1 MLALLRLV
9 IAAAIALAGF
19 WYALQFE
26 GYSGVAEGKS
36 LDVRNIETLKIV
48 SVAQPVGVAAGAVL
62 LAFVVLLWNPG
73 FFKKEEYIVRYKHLK
88 WKPGEFTRHWLITG
102 DTGVGKTTSGF
113 NPLLHQISVARPNWG
128 GLVLGAK
135 GDEHFT
141 AIEHA
146 KGHGRPEAICVLEV
160 RPERG
165 MKDWKPKQRYNLISD
180 KRLPYNTH
188 AKNLVDTGASVTGGE
203 QSSFFKPAAQQAIT
217 SACELLETLGKPV
230 NLKRVYL
237 CLCDKGTMESL
248 FEELLDADSNEDRIR
263 LAKYFDQ
270 TFLSAA
276 AAEQKEGIIGT
287 IKVYLGFFMDA
298 DVAEVFCSDE
308 PNTIEISDVDKG
320 RVLCTAMPQTFQ
332 TERRYINTYIKLLF
346 YTHAMMRFDKP
357 KAQRKGENL
366 LLAVLDEFQALAT
379 ANEDGISDHNVID
392 RLRAANCCLILGMQS
407 DASLFPVLT
416 KEKAQVLTLNC
427 RSRIAFRQPDP
438 EGALAVAEF
447 IAKIEQKKVSKSSGL
462 FGNNASKTVNKEW
475 DYEVQP
481 GELMKMPDATAWI
494 VHPSK
499 DKIKMRIPPM
509 DGAGKIPDWWR

>member
-1 MLALLRLV
+1 MLALIRLLL
-9 IAAAIALAGF
+9 AIAVAISGM
-19 WYALQFE
+19 WYAQQFRYD
-26 GYSGVAEGKS
+26 GTDG
-36 LDVRNIETLKIV
+36 IH
-48 SVAQPVGVAAGAVL
+48 AAGSIHWTEVTIAIAVGAII
-62 LAFVVLLWNPG
+62 LAMIILKWNPKFLG
-73 FFKKEEYIVRYKHLK
+73 PKQDYIVQYKHLK

-113 NPLLHQISVARPNWG
+113 NPLLHQISVSRPNWG
-128 GLVLGAK
+128 GLILGAK
-135 GDEHFT
+135 GDEHFF
-141 AIEHA
+141 AMEHA
-146 KGHGRPEAICVLEV
+146 AGHGRPEAICVLEV
-160 RPERG
+160 RPERT
-165 MKDWKPKQRYNLISD
+165 MTDWKPKNRYNLISD

-188 AKNLVDTGASVTGGE
+188 AKNIVDTGASVTGGE

-217 SACELLETLGKPV
+217 SACELLESVGKPV
-230 NLKRVYL
+230 NLKRVYQI
-237 CLCDKGTMESL
+237 LCDKSTMEEH
-248 FEELLDADSNEDRIR
+248 FNELLDADSTEDRIR
-263 LAKYFDQ
+263 IAKYFDQ

-298 DVAEVFCSDE
+298 DIAEVFCSDE
-308 PNTIEISDVDKG
+308 PNTIDMEDVDKG
-320 RVLCTAMPQTFQ
+320 RILCTAMPQTFQ

-357 KAQRKGENL
+357 KAQRKNENL
-366 LLAVLDEFQALAT
+366 LIALMDEFQALAT
-379 ANEDGISDHNVID
+379 ASEDGISDHNVID

-407 DASLFPVLT
+407 DASLFPVLQ

-438 EGALAVAEF
+438 EGAEAVAQF
-447 IAKIEQKKVSKSSGL
+447 IAKIEKKKKSTSSGFL
-462 FGNNASKTVNKEW
+462 GKNKTDSVSKEW

-509 DGAGKIPDWWR
+509 DGAGKIPDWWK

>member
-1 MLALLRLV
+1 MLALVRLV
-9 IAAAIALAGF
+9 FAAGVALFGM
-19 WYALQFE
+19 WYAMRYVPANYAGHSEVTIAITVLCL
-26 GYSGVAEGKS
+26 VLS
-36 LDVRNIETLKIV
+36 LVILK
-48 SVAQPVGVAAGAVL
+48 
-62 LAFVVLLWNPG
+62 WNPKFLG
-73 FFKKEEYIVRYKHLK
+73 PKDDYIVKYKHLK

-113 NPLLHQISVARPNWG
+113 NPLLHQISVSRPNWG
-128 GLVLGAK
+128 GLILGAK
-135 GDEHFT
+135 GDEHFF
-141 AIEHA
+141 AQEHA
-146 KGHGRPEAICVLEV
+146 AGHGRPEAICVLEV
-160 RPERG
+160 RPERT

-217 SACELLETLGKPV
+217 AACEMLEIIGKPV
-230 NLKRVYL
+230 TLKRVYM
-237 CLCDKGTMESL
+237 CLCDKSTL
-248 FEELLDADSNEDRIR
+248 EENFNLLLDAEASDKGIS

-270 TFLSAA
+270 TFISAQ
-276 AAEQKEGIIGT
+276 AAEQKEGIVGT
-287 IKVYLGFFMDA
+287 IKVYLGFFMD
-298 DVAEVFCSDE
+298 DDIAEVFCSDE
-308 PNTIEISDVDKG
+308 PNTIEVSDVDKG
-320 RVLCTAMPQTFQ
+320 RILCTAMPQTFQ

-366 LLAVLDEFQALAT
+366 LIALMDEFQALAT
-379 ANEDGISDHNVID
+379 ASEDGISDHNVID

-438 EGALAVAEF
+438 EGAQAVAEF
-447 IAKIEQKKVSKSSGL
+447 IAKIEKKKKSKSSG
-462 FGNNASKTVNKEW
+462 FMGANSSTTVNKEW

-494 VHPSK
+494 IHPSK
-499 DKIKMRIPPM
+499 DKVKWRIPPM
-509 DGAGKIPDWWR
+509 DGAGKVPDWWK

>member
-1 MLALLRLV
+1 MLALLRLL
-9 IAAAIALAGF
+9 IAAAVAIFGLWFMFIFSHRIDEVTVPIAIVCFAV
-19 WYALQFE
+19 AL
-26 GYSGVAEGKS
+26 V
-36 LDVRNIETLKIV
+36 ILKYK
-48 SVAQPVGVAAGAVL
+48 PK
-62 LAFVVLLWNPG
+62 P
-73 FFKKEEYIVRYKHLK
+73 KEEYIVKYKHLK

-102 DTGVGKTTSGF
+102 DTGVGKSTSGF

-128 GLVLGAK
+128 GLILGAK

-141 AIEHA
+141 AMEHA
-146 KGHGRPEAICVLEV
+146 TGHGRPEAICILEI
-160 RPERG
+160 RPDRT
-165 MKDWKPKQRYNLISD
+165 MKDWKPKHRYNLISD
-180 KRLPYNTH
+180 KRLPYTTH
-188 AKNLVDTGASVTGGE
+188 AKNLVDTGASVTSGE

-217 SACELLETLGKPV
+217 SACDLLEALGRPV
-230 NLKRVYL
+230 NLKRVYEI
-237 CLCDKGTMESL
+237 LCDKSTMEEH
-248 FEELLDADSNEDRIR
+248 FEALLDADSTPERIK

-287 IKVYLGFFMDA
+287 IKVNLGFFMDP
-298 DVAEVFCSDE
+298 DIAEVFCSDE
-308 PNTIEISDVDKG
+308 PNTFDMEDVDKG
-320 RVLCTAMPQTFQ
+320 RILCTAMPQTFQ
-332 TERRYINTYIKLLF
+332 TERRYVNTYLKLLF

-366 LLAVLDEFQALAT
+366 LMAVLDEFQALAT
-379 ANEDGISDHNVID
+379 ASEDGISDHNVID

-438 EGALAVAEF
+438 EGAEAVAQF
-447 IAKIEQKKVSKSSGL
+447 IAKVEKKKKSKSSG
-462 FGNNASKTVNKEW
+462 FMGKNSSTTVSKEW
-475 DYEVQP
+475 EYEVQP

-494 VHPSK
+494 IHPSK

-509 DGAGKIPDWWR
+509 DGAGKIPDWWH

>member
-1 MLALLRLV
+1 MLALVRLLV
-9 IAAAIALAGF
+9 ACAVAIYGVHYMMQYSRITEVTAAVGIGCIVLAL
-19 WYALQFE
+19 
-26 GYSGVAEGKS
+26 
-36 LDVRNIETLKIV
+36 IILK
-48 SVAQPVGVAAGAVL
+48 
-62 LAFVVLLWNPG
+62 WNPKFDKG
-73 FFKKEEYIVRYKHLK
+73 DYIVRYKHLK

-113 NPLLHQISVARPNWG
+113 NPLLHQISVSRPNWG
-128 GLVLGAK
+128 GLILGAK
-135 GDEHFT
+135 GDEHFF
-141 AIEHA
+141 AMEHA
-146 KGHGRPEAICVLEV
+146 AGHGRPEAICVLEV
-160 RPERG
+160 RPERT
-165 MKDWKPKQRYNLISD
+165 MTDWKPKQRYNLISD

-217 SACELLETLGKPV
+217 SACLLLQAVGKPV
-230 NLKRVYL
+230 NLKRVYQIL
-237 CLCDKGTMESL
+237 TDKGTLEEH
-248 FEELLDADSNEDRIR
+248 FNELLDTDGTDENIA
-263 LAKYFDQ
+263 LAKYFDS
-270 TFLSAA
+270 TFIGAQ

-287 IKVYLGFFMDA
+287 IKVYLGFFMDP
-298 DVAEVFCSDE
+298 DIAEVFCSDE
-308 PNTIEISDVDKG
+308 PNTIDIQDVDQG
-320 RVLCTAMPQTFQ
+320 RILCTAMPQTFQ

-357 KAQRKGENL
+357 KALRKNENL
-366 LLAVLDEFQALAT
+366 LIALMDEFQALAT
-379 ANEDGISDHNVID
+379 ASEDGISDHNVID

-447 IAKIEQKKVSKSSGL
+447 IAKVEKKKKSKSSG
-462 FGNNASKTVNKEW
+462 FMGANSSTTVNKEW

-494 VHPSK
+494 IHPSK
-499 DKIKMRIPPM
+499 DKVKWRIPPM
-509 DGAGKIPDWWR
+509 DGAGKVPDWWK